1 LLPLDRWITLPIS
14 SSAGT
19 SQEEARVVTAS
30 GTGTYRVLALVAAT
44 ALLIAAAAAVALL
57 LGGNM
62 GRDAEPLHSSVHSG
76 DFDYVIHRIE
86 ATDVIADPEFPDDN
100 VTADGRFVV
109 VKLTVTNVSS
119 GKQTFN
125 SQFNTVSDGTTEY
138 RADDTAWHYVGE
150 AVKDVDP
157 GRSIDAAIVFDVPR
171 GVELQS
177 IVLRDERSAEGVV
190 VPF

>member
-1 LLPLDRWITLPIS
+1 MT
-14 SSAGT
+14 T
-19 SQEEARVVTAS
+19 S
-30 GTGTYRVLALVAAT
+30 GTGNHRHRVRALVAAG
-44 ALLIAAAAAVALL
+44 ALLIAATAVALL
-57 LGGNM
+57 LGTDM
-62 GRDAEPLHSSVHSG
+62 GRGAAPHHSNVHSG
-76 DFDYVIHRIE
+76 NFDYVIHRIE
-86 ATDVIADPEFPDDN
+86 ATDVIADPEFPNDN
-100 VTADGRFVV
+100 VTADGQFVV

>member
-1 LLPLDRWITLPIS
+1 M
-14 SSAGT
+14 
-19 SQEEARVVTAS
+19 TAS

-44 ALLIAAAAAVALL
+44 ALLIAAAAVALL
-57 LGGNM
+57 LGSNT
-62 GRDAEPLHSSVHSG
+62 GRGAEPLHSSVHSG
-76 DFDYVIHRIE
+76 NFDYVIHRIE

-100 VTADGRFVV
+100 VTADGRFVA

-177 IVLRDERSAEGVV
+177 IVLREDRSAEGVV
-190 VPF
+190 VPL